1 MKPTLLSS
9 PFKGVDSTLS
19 VIGRKNSADEIL
31 KDKMSQFVEKHLQ
44 NPCKLL
50 LISGDVDFSR
60 DLAKFRFSHGFKTA
74 LIHNNQA
81 KDTLKSVI
89 EETISMDE
97 ILGIKTHA
105 LKDPKRIE
113 TSVIVGETQVQSGK
127 KEAKKKKENKND
139 HDKVKEK
146 MPNPVSETK
155 VSVNIVIAAS
165 SSNSISNDVGRQVFK
180 DIAAK
185 VKEEKAVDV
194 VFEESSFQFDHYL
207 NDESH
212 MRSTFAIKCGKK
224 KAKKCSAFI
233 ENLSDDH
240 FLVKCLEV
248 NETSGNN
255 NNIQIL
261 TNENL
266 RKNAKKELNAKI
278 KKMELKHKAK
288 IKIIE
293 KESMKEQEMKVS
305 SSSNK
310 LSDMLQKAESS
321 VEANVKTVNLKN
333 EKKDLE
339 NQLTEFKRTCT
350 NLLQRI
356 EEIDSSII
364 PSDFSKNVSNIKFLV
379 FKEMASFENPLPIYK
394 FRKEIQV

>member
-1 MKPTLLSS
+1 M
-9 PFKGVDSTLS
+9 DSTLS

-60 DLAKFRFSHGFKTA
+60 DLAKFRFSYGFKTA

-97 ILGIKTHA
+97 ILGSKT
-105 LKDPKRIE
+105 LKKDPQREE
-113 TSVIVGETQVQSGK
+113 TSVIVVETGK
-127 KEAKKKKENKND
+127 KGAKKKKEKKND
-139 HDKVKEK
+139 GDKVKEQT
-146 MPNPVSETK
+146 PNPVSETK

-207 NDESH
+207 NNESH
-212 MRSTFAIKCGKK
+212 MRSTFTIKCGKK

-233 ENLSDDH
+233 ESLSDDH

-248 NETSGNN
+248 NETSGNNN

-278 KKMELKHKAK
+278 KKMRISQPFSLK
-288 IKIIE
+288 
-293 KESMKEQEMKVS
+293 MKK
-305 SSSNK
+305 
-310 LSDMLQKAESS
+310 
-321 VEANVKTVNLKN
+321 
-333 EKKDLE
+333 
-339 NQLTEFKRTCT
+339 
-350 NLLQRI
+350 
-356 EEIDSSII
+356 
-364 PSDFSKNVSNIKFLV
+364 
-379 FKEMASFENPLPIYK
+379 
-394 FRKEIQV
+394 